1 MRFGP
6 PVSFTRNGS
15 GTTLAYQVLG
25 EGPVDLVFLFGW
37 PSHLA
42 LMWENPAFADFLH
55 RLASFSRLILF
66 DRTGNGMSDRGPTG
80 HAFEDWMDDVRA
92 VMKAVGSERT
102 AFFGCHLGG
111 RLALL
116 FAATHPEL
124 TSAVV
129 TFAAHPATLRDD
141 DYPWGATVE
150 ERAALIEA
158 VRTDVLDA
166 GQLLYDL
173 APRDA
178 TDVATRRWWTTY
190 WYSAAS
196 SRETLDEITAMG
208 PVDIRG
214 VLGAVRAPA
223 LVLHRAGDHMA
234 HVQAS
239 RYMADRLAAATFREL
254 PGDDHFP
261 FFGDQDTVLA
271 LTQEFLTGTTPVV
284 EPDRAV
290 LTVLF
295 TDIVGSTARATELG
309 DRRWRRLLEEHDA
322 IVRANLARFRGREIE
337 TTGDGFLAT
346 FDGPARAIRAAAAM
360 RDELAE
366 QGLRIRV
373 GMHTGEVELADDHI
387 RGIAVHIAARVLA
400 LAGDAEILCS
410 RTVRDL
416 VAGSG
421 FRFAPRGTHQLKGV
435 PDEWELFAAALTA
448 P

>member
-6 PVSFTRNGS
+6 PVSFTRNAN

-25 EGPVDLVFLFGW
+25 EGPLDLVFLFGW

-66 DRTGNGMSDRGPTG
+66 DRTGNGMSDRGPSG
-80 HAFEDWMDDVRA
+80 QAFEDWMDDVRA
-92 VMKAVGSERT
+92 VMGAVGSERT

-124 TSAVV
+124 TTAVV
-129 TFAAHPATLRDD
+129 TFAGHPATLRDD
-141 DYPWGATVE
+141 DYPWGATPH
-150 ERAALIEA
+150 ERAHLIDMIGAGALDPEP
-158 VRTDVLDA
+158 
-166 GQLLYDL
+166 LLSDI
-173 APRDA
+173 APTDA
-178 TDVATRRWWTTY
+178 TDAATRRWWTTY
-190 WYSAAS
+190 WHSAAS
-196 SRETLDEITAMG
+196 IPESLDEILAMG

-223 LVLHRAGDHMA
+223 LVLHRAGDRMA
-234 HVQAS
+234 NVEAS

-261 FFGDQDTVLA
+261 FFGDQDTVVA
-271 LTQEFLTGTTPVV
+271 LTQEFLTGTMPPA
-284 EPDRAV
+284 EPDRVV

-295 TDIVGSTARATELG
+295 TDIVGSTARAAEMG
-309 DRRWRRLLEEHDA
+309 DRRWGRLLEEHDTV
-322 IVRANLARFRGREIE
+322 VRSNLARFRGREVE

-366 QGLRIRV
+366 QGLPIRI
-373 GMHTGEVELADDHI
+373 GLHTGEVEPEGLQQRLVGVG
-387 RGIAVHIAARVLA
+387 RGVD
-400 LAGDAEILCS
+400 GDQLWPE
-410 RTVRDL
+410 L
-416 VAGSG
+416 VGLSG
-421 FRFAPRGTHQLKGV
+421 GG
-435 PDEWELFAAALTA
+435 
-448 P
+448 